1 MRAAAAMAEAK
12 FLVFVVLSNQVEVA
26 ILKRRSDIVASLC
39 LAAATAQPI
48 HACVLVYVLTSGPEG
63 ELNALNAVIMRYYL
77 NDVMN
82 QIQVSKL
89 YDDSTK
95 KSGVHFG
102 GRNLFHTVTIG
113 TADRKHCEGTIEN
126 IRL

>member
-1 MRAAAAMAEAK
+1 M
-12 FLVFVVLSNQVEVA
+12 LSCQVEVA
-26 ILKRRSDIVASLC
+26 ILKKRSDVVASLF
-39 LAAATAQPI
+39 LAAPTAQPMY
-48 HACVLVYVLTSGPEG
+48 ACVLVCDFPSEPEG

-95 KSGVHFG
+95 KPRVHFG
-102 GRNLFHTVTIG
+102 GRNLYHMVTIG
-113 TADRKHCEGTIEN
+113 KADRKHCEGTIEN